1 MTMFMMK
8 SSQRPPGVQGGSG
21 SSSDEFSAL
30 LYTMVMMHV
39 IEAIFRGAPAF
50 FGRLQDAVWRYLAR
64 KSQTV
69 SFGVPMLTGKEKRVE
84 TASITLVRKYA
95 KKDNNPYI
103 EKVDAIIEHLCNVN
117 TSKHIQLDQRY
128 TLNTSDD
135 VQVSPHITAK
145 VQQVDYDEEGDLD
158 YIKIKLASDSLQVN
172 DLRDWIDEVHRNYV
186 YEKNNKLGN
195 KKFFFNEVPVEPQR
209 QLQRNEY
216 DKHTGE
222 AEYNWATAPATLA
235 FTMNEFHTYKSFR
248 NVFGEHVGELKERLD
263 LFVNHPEWYQE
274 RGIPHSLGILL
285 HGIPG
290 AGKTSTIK
298 AIARDTGRHIFNL
311 SLRAYTTQKQL
322 MNLFY
327 NETVAVRGVAGGTQQ
342 QTYNIPLNQRIYV
355 IEDIDCLTDIV
366 YDRGAN
372 KDAGAGAGA
381 SASASEAVNL
391 GFLLNLLDG
400 VLETPGRI
408 LTITTNYPE
417 KLDKALVRPGRIDV
431 KIHFTWASRE
441 LIREM
446 LENFYGA
453 PAALDAIPADLEGAL
468 SPAEVLE
475 SLCTHF
481 KSAEGAIQHMKKRV
495 AEREEGVFGASG
507 TALSS
512 LGISDESKNVS
523 EPTNTSPFHSSLLD
537 VFAEAQF
544 IRDTMDPMTTSM
556 IVESS
561 PDVHATQGPTMIVE
575 DANQLLT
582 TGDAQMSDGT
592 RDVVVIG
599 SSSRAKPTNIA
610 STSPVVKPKTKSTGI
625 KSSHGS
631 FMGLASGG
639 SMFGELEYTHYNSGT
654 DITFISPEQ
663 AEEFAAAYARRQASR
678 D

>member
-1 MTMFMMK
+1 MDLTTLKTQVMTMFMMK
-8 SSQRPPGVQGGSG
+8 NSQRPAGSTGGAGGGAEELSV
-21 SSSDEFSAL
+21 L
-30 LYTMVMMHV
+30 LYTMVMMNV
-39 IEAIFRGAPAF
+39 IEVFFRGAPAF
-50 FGRLQDAVWRYLAR
+50 FGKLQDALWRYLTR

-69 SFGVPMLTGKEKRVE
+69 SFGVPLLTGKEKRIE

-103 EKVDAIIEHLCNVN
+103 EKVDAVIEHLCNIN

-135 VQVSPHITAK
+135 VQVGPHITAK

-158 YIKIKLASDSLQVN
+158 YVKIKIASESLQIN
-172 DLRDWIDEVHRNYV
+172 ELRDWIDEVHRNYV

-248 NVFGEHVGELKERLD
+248 NVFGQHVGELKERLD

-327 NETVAVRGVAGGTQQ
+327 NETVAVRVAGGAQQ

-366 YDRGAN
+366 YDRSAAN
-372 KDAGAGAGA
+372 KASPQTAAGAAT
-381 SASASEAVNL
+381 ASASEAVNL

-408 LTITTNYPE
+408 LIITTNYPE

-431 KIHFTWASRE
+431 KINFTWASRE

-446 LENFYGA
+446 LENFYGPHSPHSLDIV
-453 PAALDAIPADLEGAL
+453 PAALEGAL

-481 KSAEGAIQHMKKRV
+481 KSAEGAIQHMERRV
-495 AEREEGVFGASG
+495 AEREEGVFGAHG
-507 TALSS
+507 TALSDLGVQGPTEDRMLEVMEEARS
-512 LGISDESKNVS
+512 LR
-523 EPTNTSPFHSSLLD
+523 
-537 VFAEAQF
+537 AA
-544 IRDTMDPMTTSM
+544 MDPMTTSM
-556 IVESS
+556 IASRSDDDGPVMIIQDTQDIPATPEPAVKEDRPNVDVIGTSS
-561 PDVHATQGPTMIVE
+561 PAPNSNRASG
-575 DANQLLT
+575 
-582 TGDAQMSDGT
+582 GGT
-592 RDVVVIG
+592 LR
-599 SSSRAKPTNIA
+599 
-610 STSPVVKPKTKSTGI
+610 KSTGGI
-625 KSSHGS
+625 GS
-631 FMGLASGG
+631 MLGFGGG
-639 SMFGELEYTHYNSGT
+639 SMFEELEHVHYNSGT
-654 DITFISPEQ
+654 DITFITPEQ
-663 AEEFAAAYARRQASR
+663 AEEFAAAYTRRQATGHFL
-678 D
+678 